1 MYGTCETIVSAEII
15 NVCDIVISRLDTL
28 IELTNTNGKEKK
40 LKKLRK
46 RRKYLTLLRIELK
59 RFRLKR

>member
-1 MYGTCETIVSAEII
+1 MTKEVMYGTCETIVSAEII

-40 LKKLRK
+40 LKKLK
-46 RRKYLTLLRIELK
+46 EKVEEVCEYAKGLK
-59 RFRLKR
+59 